1 MKMDVDMKERMSIT
15 MLFFLQSYKILMG
28 SMLLFFV
35 PQSCGEDNHVCNMTE
50 VLNRDTYINNFTI
63 FMNAFTTFTFVIY
76 YLVELKRE
84 NMCVQYLD
92 IDQNHGDNN
101 LSKEL
106 INYPFIK
113 NKLTTMNILYYY
125 SSLLT
130 LNTYAINLFLST
142 YVLYKN
148 YHGLNTATS
157 FTSFIMLILIKL
169 YNSFYISKDSKVNNN
184 ALSAYMTEFQSYNVI
199 DKDYIHKI
207 NIEQISQ
214 NEFRVVSV
222 EESKKGPTII
232 NPLCIDTKNTNQ
244 KIKNIKNIKNNI
256 KNDAKKMPKK
266 KKSWSLMANINMF

>member
-1 MKMDVDMKERMSIT
+1 MKVDVDMKERMSI
-15 MLFFLQSYKILMG
+15 MMVFFLQSYKILMG

-35 PQSCGEDNHVCNMTE
+35 PQACGEDNHTCTMTE
-50 VLNRDTYINNFTI
+50 VLNRDTPINNFTI
-63 FMNAFTTFTFVIY
+63 FMNVFTTFTFVIY

-125 SSLLT
+125 SSVLT
-130 LNTYAINLFLST
+130 LNTYAINLIFST
-142 YVLYKN
+142 FILYKN
-148 YHGLNTATS
+148 YHSLNTATS

-169 YNSFYISKDSKVNNN
+169 YNSFYISKDSKENNN

-199 DKDYIHKI
+199 DKDYKHEI
-207 NIEQISQ
+207 NIEQVGQ
-214 NEFRVVSV
+214 NEFRIVSL
-222 EESKKGPTII
+222 EEGKKEKKVM
-232 NPLCIDTKNTNQ
+232 NPLSIDTNKETKEYKNTKQRQNP
-244 KIKNIKNIKNNI
+244 KI
-256 KNDAKKMPKK
+256 MPKK

>member
-1 MKMDVDMKERMSIT
+1 MKVDVDMKERMSI
-15 MLFFLQSYKILMG
+15 MMVFFLQSYKILMG

-35 PQSCGEDNHVCNMTE
+35 PQACGEDNHTCNMTE
-50 VLNRDTYINNFTI
+50 VLNRDTPINNFTI
-63 FMNAFTTFTFVIY
+63 FMNVFTTFTFVIY

-125 SSLLT
+125 SSVLT
-130 LNTYAINLFLST
+130 LNTYAINLIFST
-142 YVLYKN
+142 FILYKN
-148 YHGLNTATS
+148 YHSLNTATS

-169 YNSFYISKDSKVNNN
+169 YNSFYISKDSKENNN

-199 DKDYIHKI
+199 DKDYKHEI
-207 NIEQISQ
+207 NIEQVGQ
-214 NEFRVVSV
+214 NEFRIVSL
-222 EESKKGPTII
+222 EEGKKEKKVM
-232 NPLCIDTKNTNQ
+232 NPLSIDTNKETKEYKNTKQRQNP
-244 KIKNIKNIKNNI
+244 KI
-256 KNDAKKMPKK
+256 MPKK